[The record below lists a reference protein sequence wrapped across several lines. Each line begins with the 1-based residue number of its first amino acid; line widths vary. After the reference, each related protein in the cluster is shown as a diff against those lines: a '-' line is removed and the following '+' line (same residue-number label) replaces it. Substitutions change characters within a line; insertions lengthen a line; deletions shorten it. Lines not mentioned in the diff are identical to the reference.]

1 MAETILHSPLACASQ
16 LGQYKVF
23 VIWPKLTAD
32 RQSREATA
40 ATDSAAT
47 DSAATGLPLTR
58 EALAATMMKRS
69 AATGLA
75 LAATMMKRTGSA
87 ATDLA
92 LAATMIQ
99 MQTPWDAACVCL
111 TSYGNRV

>member
-1 MAETILHSPLACASQ
+1 MAETIHSPLACASQ

-47 DSAATGLPLTR
+47 DSAATGL
-58 EALAATMMKRS
+58 
-69 AATGLA
+69 A

-99 MQTPWDAACVCL
+99 MQTPGML
-111 TSYGNRV
+111 RVSV